1 MGYEAAV
8 FLSDE
13 DATTRLGE
21 AIAPLLRPGDT
32 ILLEGQI
39 GAGKTHF
46 VRSVVRALLRSGKR
60 REIDVPSPTYTLVQT
75 YHALS
80 VTVWHAD
87 LYRLTDSSEVAELG
101 LDEAF
106 QSAIVLVEWPDRL
119 EDPPGD
125 ALTLRFDVQNEG
137 RMATFASPSSRW
149 KILDNAI
156 ANL

>member
-8 FLSDE
+8 FLPDE

-21 AIAPLLRPGDT
+21 AIAPFLRPGDT

-46 VRSVVRALLRSGKR
+46 VRSVIRALLRPGKGH
-60 REIDVPSPTYTLVQT
+60 EIDVPSPTYTLVQT
-75 YHALS
+75 YHALG

-87 LYRLTDSSEVAELG
+87 LYRLADSSEVAELG

-119 EDPPGD
+119 EDPPGN

-137 RMATFASPSSRW
+137 RMATFASPSSHW

-156 ANL
+156 VDL